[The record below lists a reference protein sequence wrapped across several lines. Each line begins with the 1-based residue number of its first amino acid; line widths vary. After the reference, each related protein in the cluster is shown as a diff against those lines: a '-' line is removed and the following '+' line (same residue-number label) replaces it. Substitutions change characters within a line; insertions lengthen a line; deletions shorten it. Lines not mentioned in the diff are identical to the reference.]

1 MPWLL
6 DGIAILFIL
15 FWGYRGFKNGL
26 IEELGRLLGLIIA
39 ILISISSSA
48 NLSLKLVK
56 FLPMDAGMS
65 IFLSFGLLFIST
77 ILVARVFTRLA
88 KIAFLSNGN
97 QLINRTLGLFFGA
110 TKGVSL
116 IIVIVWVIAILPLQ
130 KWSTYIEKNSS
141 LANQGNILR
150 VQIVSFFNWEDP
162 IILSESYI
170 KKITQP

>member
-56 FLPMDAGMS
+56 LLPMDAGMS

-77 ILVARVFTRLA
+77 
-88 KIAFLSNGN
+88 
-97 QLINRTLGLFFGA
+97 
-110 TKGVSL
+110 VSSKSL
-116 IIVIVWVIAILPLQ
+116 Y
-130 KWSTYIEKNSS
+130 STC
-141 LANQGNILR
+141 
-150 VQIVSFFNWEDP
+150 
-162 IILSESYI
+162 
-170 KKITQP
+170 